1 MPTPKRT
8 FRMFVEEELGEFPH
22 FLVGAVLEWL
32 LIASL
37 FVDGFLAFLS
47 NKFAM
52 IFELDPP
59 CVLCTRIDQSLARAN
74 SSSYYNN
81 SICESHKKDISS
93 LAYCHVHRKLG
104 DIRSMCEVCLLSF
117 AMEKESEDD
126 AKKPAEQKDSDA
138 SKKDGERKMTLKP
151 VKTGKEDENSKAVEM
166 SKCSCCGDPFNTR
179 YSSKVFVRTP
189 STARALAPNMSPR
202 VPFTPVGW
210 RQDDGKNVD
219 LSHVRYTELKFISD
233 NESDMHDDD
242 YGYHAE
248 SKNIREDMKSA
259 TAPLLQD
266 HEEGHDESCK
276 TPGCGKV
283 NKFLALPLADAI
295 ANSPRFAKK
304 KIPDFIT
311 DNTEDGSAD
320 GDSVIHHLKRQLRAD
335 KRLLMTLYQELNEER
350 NASAVAA
357 NQSMAM
363 ITRLQAEKA
372 SIEMEALQYQRMME
386 EQAEY
391 DQDAIQ
397 VLKDMLVQK
406 EKDIKAMEAEL
417 EAYKEKYGEIDKE
430 EMDEFRSG
438 GGGDDG
444 YQETKPRSSLLG
456 GERLETESPRRQ
468 KEGRKLTESKS
479 SIAFDNE
486 RNQLYEMLRDLEYL
500 AQLSEED
507 KGIVSVLL
515 TTCFFSV
522 VLMNLTDEEHK
533 ENLEREMSHMKEK
546 LRAIEAERI
555 GFLKEAAT
563 ALQKGD
569 ERAELLTEIAQHLK
583 KLRT

>member
-1 MPTPKRT
+1 MPTSKRT

-37 FVDGFLAFLS
+37 IIDGFLAFLS

-59 CVLCTRIDQSLARAN
+59 CVLCTRIDQPHASPN

-126 AKKPAEQKDSDA
+126 TKKPIEQKETDA
-138 SKKDGERKMTLKP
+138 SKDGDRKMTLKP
-151 VKTGKEDENSKAVEM
+151 VKTGKENDNSKAIEM
-166 SKCSCCGDPFNTR
+166 SKCSCCGDPFKTR

-189 STARALAPNMSPR
+189 STIRALAPNMSPR
-202 VPFTPVGW
+202 APFTPMG
-210 RQDDGKNVD
+210 NTD

-233 NESDMHDDD
+233 NEPDMPEDD
-242 YGYHAE
+242 YGFHAN
-248 SKNIREDMKSA
+248 SKNVREDMKSA
-259 TAPLLQD
+259 TAPLLAD
-266 HEEGHDESCK
+266 HEEGNEESCK
-276 TPGCGKV
+276 TPTCGKL
-283 NKFLALPLADAI
+283 NKFFGLPLNDAI

-304 KIPDFIT
+304 KIPDFVT
-311 DNTEDGSAD
+311 DTTDDGSAD

-397 VLKDMLVQK
+397 VLKDMIVQK
-406 EKDIKAMEAEL
+406 EKDLKAMEAEL
-417 EAYKEKYGEIDKE
+417 EIYKEKYGEINKE
-430 EMDEFRSG
+430 EMDEYRNKD

-444 YQETKPRSSLLG
+444 YQEAKPRSSLLG
-456 GERLETESPRRQ
+456 GEKLETESPRRQ
-468 KEGRKLTESKS
+468 KEGRRLMESKS

-486 RNQLYEMLRDLEYL
+486 RCQLFDMLRNLEYL
-500 AQLSEED
+500 VQLS
-507 KGIVSVLL
+507 
-515 TTCFFSV
+515 
-522 VLMNLTDEEHK
+522 DEEK
-533 ENLEREMSHMKEK
+533 GEENKANLEREMSLMKEK
-546 LRAIEAERI
+546 LSEIEAERI
-555 GFLKEAAT
+555 GFLKQAAT

>member
-1 MPTPKRT
+1 MRTSKRT
-8 FRMFVEEELGEFPH
+8 FRMFVEEELGGFPH

-37 FVDGFLAFLS
+37 FIDGFLAFLS

-59 CVLCTRIDQSLARAN
+59 CVLCTRIDQSLASTN

-126 AKKPAEQKDSDA
+126 TKKPVEPKDVDA
-138 SKKDGERKMTLKP
+138 SKDGERKMTLKP
-151 VKTGKEDENSKAVEM
+151 VKTGKENDNDKVIEM
-166 SKCSCCGDPFNTR
+166 SKCSCCGDPFKTR

-189 STARALAPNMSPR
+189 STIRALAPNMSPR
-202 VPFTPVGW
+202 APFTPVGW
-210 RQDDGKNVD
+210 RQDDGKNTD

-233 NESDMHDDD
+233 NEPYMHEDD
-242 YGYHAE
+242 YGLNTD
-248 SKNIREDMKSA
+248 SKSEEDMKSA

-266 HEEGHDESCK
+266 HEEGNEESCK
-276 TPGCGKV
+276 TPSGGKL
-283 NKFLALPLADAI
+283 NKFFGLPLADAI

-304 KIPDFIT
+304 KIPDFVT
-311 DNTEDGSAD
+311 DTTPDEPAD

-406 EKDIKAMEAEL
+406 EKDIKSMEAEL
-417 EAYKEKYGEIDKE
+417 EAYKEKYGEIKKE
-430 EMDEFRSG
+430 EMDEFRNK
-438 GGGDDG
+438 DDGG
-444 YQETKPRSSLLG
+444 YQETRPRSSLLG
-456 GERLETESPRRQ
+456 GEKLEMESPRKQ
-468 KEGRKLTESKS
+468 E
-479 SIAFDNE
+479 AFDNE
-486 RNQLYEMLRDLEYL
+486 RCQLFDMLKNLEYL
-500 AQLSEED
+500 VQLSDED
-507 KGIVSVLL
+507 KEK
-515 TTCFFSV
+515 
-522 VLMNLTDEEHK
+522 DEEYK
-533 ENLEREMSHMKEK
+533 ANLEREMSLMKEK
-546 LRAIEAERI
+546 LSAIEADRI
-555 GFLKEAAT
+555 GFLKQAAT

-583 KLRT
+583 KLRA